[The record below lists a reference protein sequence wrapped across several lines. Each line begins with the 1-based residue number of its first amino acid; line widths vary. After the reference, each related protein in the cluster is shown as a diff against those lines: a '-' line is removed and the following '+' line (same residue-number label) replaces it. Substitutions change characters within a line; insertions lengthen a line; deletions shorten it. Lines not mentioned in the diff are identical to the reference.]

1 MFRPMNRKK
10 QQLTEDECLQVLRE
24 AKRGVLAVTGDD
36 GYPYAAPLNHFYC
49 EEDGRLYFHSGP
61 TGHRSDAMRRDNRVC
76 FSVIDGGTP
85 AADGWSLDFKSVIVF
100 GHTEPVTDHARA
112 LAITKELCY
121 KFTEDEAYI
130 ENEIRTS
137 GANVFV
143 FSVIIEHMS
152 GKLVH
157 EH

>member
-10 QQLTEDECLQVLRE
+10 QQLNKEECLRVLRE
-24 AKRGVLAVTGDD
+24 AKRGVLAVTGED
-36 GYPYAAPLNHFYC
+36 GYPYAMPLNHLYC

-61 TGHRSDAMRRDNRVC
+61 TGHRPDALARDNRVC
-76 FSVIDGGTP
+76 FSVIDSGTP
-85 AADGWSLDFKSVIVF
+85 AEDGWSLDFKSVIVF
-100 GHTEPVTDHARA
+100 GRAEPVADQVRA
-112 LAITKELCY
+112 LAITRELCY
-121 KFTEDEAYI
+121 KFTADESYI

-137 GANVFV
+137 GARVSV
-143 FSVIIEHMS
+143 FSVTIEHMS

>member
-10 QQLTEDECLQVLRE
+10 QQLSEEECMQVLRE
-24 AKRGVLAVTGDD
+24 AKRGILAVTGDD
-36 GYPYAAPLNHFYC
+36 GYPYAMPLNHLYC

-61 TGHRSDAMRRDNRVC
+61 VGHRPDALKRDSRVC
-76 FSVIDGGTP
+76 FSVIDEGKP
-85 AADGWSLDFKSVIVF
+85 AEDGWSLDFKSVIVF
-100 GHTEPVTDHARA
+100 GRAEEVADHDRA

-121 KFTEDEAYI
+121 KFTSDETYI
-130 ENEIRTS
+130 ENEIRSS
-137 GANVFV
+137 GAKVVV
-143 FSVIIEHMS
+143 FSVLIEHMS